1 MIGYFTVN
9 FIVLN
14 VKMLSLLLRSF
25 KLYSPSLCSILQ
37 LRGIIN
43 HFNNLRR
50 RKCAV
55 CHEICLNNQLR
66 GVCCAF
72 WCFLVLFI
80 LHQVDTIVYQLRGVC
95 CAFWCFLTTSSPNML
110 TLKSTNS
117 GGGSQTTVIPVFL

>member
-95 CAFWCFLTTSSPNML
+95 CAFWCFLVLFNDFISQHVDTKVYQL
-110 TLKSTNS
+110 R
-117 GGGSQTTVIPVFL
+117 GGPRPQ